1 MIELEEQRKG
11 RNKETTVNRTYISSG
26 EYKRKFDAISNNKKL
41 SRILYGIAKSM
52 LLHCSGTKYEDMY
65 WIDLDKLCVVAK

>member
-11 RNKETTVNRTYISSG
+11 RNKETTVDHTYIDSG

-52 LLHCSGTKYEDMY
+52 LFHCSGTKYEDMY